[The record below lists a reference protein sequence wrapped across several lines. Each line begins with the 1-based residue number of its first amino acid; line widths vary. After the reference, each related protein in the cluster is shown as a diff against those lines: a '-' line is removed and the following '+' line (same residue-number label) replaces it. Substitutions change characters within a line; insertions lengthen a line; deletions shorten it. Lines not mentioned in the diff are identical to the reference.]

1 MQLRNTREAPLSS
14 KQFQRADRFF
24 SLWLRDGLGGLN
36 VGADLE
42 GNVQE
47 LIVDGGEP
55 PQEGGRDVEQCS

>member
-1 MQLRNTREAPLSS
+1 MQLRNTREAALPGE
-14 KQFQRADRFF
+14 QFQRADCFF
-24 SLWLRDGLGGLN
+24 SLWLRDGLGGLD

-42 GNVQE
+42 GYVQE